1 MCKNRRLSLAVVVAI
16 SLVISAGANGQQHGS
31 ETESSQA
38 PASVSIRQNN
48 IALCGQEFYD
58 NFYALTL
65 SVFAVGAANVSTEE
79 YTRRVFSL
87 VRSSQE
93 FAGETEAFVDHIK
106 DIPGQLL
113 QIIRED
119 PAVLDSC
126 ANFSVALV
134 GPP

>member
-1 MCKNRRLSLAVVVAI
+1 MSKNRRLGLAVVVT
-16 SLVISAGANGQQHGS
+16 SLVISAGANGQRLES

-38 PASVSIRQNN
+38 PASVSIRQND

-93 FAGETEAFVDHIK
+93 FAGKSEAFVDHIK
-106 DIPGQLL
+106 DIPGQLVE
-113 QIIRED
+113 IIRED
-119 PAVLDSC
+119 AAV
-126 ANFSVALV
+126 
-134 GPP
+134 

>member
-1 MCKNRRLSLAVVVAI
+1 MRKNRRLGLAVVVT
-16 SLVISAGANGQQHGS
+16 SLVISAAANGQQHES
-31 ETESSQA
+31 ESSQA
-38 PASVSIRQNN
+38 PASVSIRQND

-87 VRSSQE
+87 VRSSKE
-93 FAGETEAFVDHIK
+93 FAGKSEAFVDHIK
-106 DIPGQLL
+106 DIPGQLVE
-113 QIIRED
+113 IIRED